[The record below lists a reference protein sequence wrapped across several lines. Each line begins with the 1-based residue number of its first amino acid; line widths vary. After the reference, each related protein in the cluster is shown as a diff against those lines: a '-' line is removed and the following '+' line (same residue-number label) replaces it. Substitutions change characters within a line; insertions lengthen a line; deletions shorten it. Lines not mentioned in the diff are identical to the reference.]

1 MVGRFQLNLSG
12 LRTPRR
18 RAAFALAL
26 AFAFLALTAAACA
39 SEDIF
44 TLEQRAFALDSQI
57 LCPVCDG
64 QSIAESNAP
73 IAQEIRSSVRKRLEE
88 GDTDAEILNWVAVA
102 YGENNIGSPSASN
115 FWGLLAWTAPIVVFS
130 VGAVILSA
138 VIYSIRRNNKMV
150 ASASAR
156 APRPPA
162 PRSATTRSAVQPPAP
177 EFIAAVERD
186 IQRRAAADSAAP
198 PPKQNGERS

>member
-1 MVGRFQLNLSG
+1 MVGRSQLNLSG
-12 LRTPRR
+12 LQTPRR

-73 IAQEIRSSVRKRLEE
+73 IAQDIRRSVRDRLED
-88 GDTDAEILNWVAVA
+88 GQSDAEILNWVAVA
-102 YGENNIGSPSASN
+102 YGENNIGSPRASH

-150 ASASAR
+150 ASANA
-156 APRPPA
+156 RPPA

-186 IQRRAAADSAAP
+186 IQRRAAADPAAP